1 MAHRFM
7 IGVAVVLVGMSS
19 AVGWTA
25 EPEHPW
31 VLRTRVLLTGAEA
44 TSDPAG
50 VTFYSAVTL
59 EATLTR
65 SLSQRLSAELLFVN
79 ASHEVTT
86 EVDGE
91 EDPVGS
97 VELLPLTATLQYR
110 FRPQSKVQPYLGAG
124 GCLAVFWEK
133 SGAWDSLDLPATLA
147 PAAQL
152 GVDVDLSPQMLFN
165 LDATWLWIET
175 DLKDGSLKTADLSL
189 DMLLLS
195 AGVGFRF

>member
-1 MAHRFM
+1 MGHRLV

-19 AVGWTA
+19 AGGWAA
-25 EPEHPW
+25 ETEHPW
-31 VLRTRVLLTGAEA
+31 VLKTRLLLTGAEA

-65 SLSQRLSAELLFVN
+65 SLSQRLSAEVLLVN

-86 EVDGE
+86 EVDG
-91 EDPVGS
+91 
-97 VELLPLTATLQYR
+97 
-110 FRPQSKVQPYLGAG
+110 
-124 GCLAVFWEK
+124 
-133 SGAWDSLDLPATLA
+133 
-147 PAAQL
+147 
-152 GVDVDLSPQMLFN
+152 
-165 LDATWLWIET
+165 
-175 DLKDGSLKTADLSL
+175 DLKDGSLKSADLSL